1 MNHYLEIRI
10 LPDPEFGPALLL
22 NALYNKLHVG
32 LVKLN
37 SNDLGISFPRQQS
50 KTDKGGHPLGNC
62 IRIHGIQ
69 ERIAELM
76 ATHWLSG
83 MTDHVQV
90 SSINPVPNK
99 VKYAVYKRV
108 QYKSN
113 VERIR
118 RRHMRRHNL
127 SYEEVVQLIPDNIE
141 KRSDLPF
148 ITLRSQSTKQTFRLF
163 IQREEVPNSTDGH
176 FNTYGLSMSATVPL
190 F

>member
-1 MNHYLEIRI
+1 MTHYLEIRL
-10 LPDPEFGPALLL
+10 LPDPEFGPSLLL
-22 NALYNKLHVG
+22 NALYNKLHHG

-37 SNDLGISFPRQQS
+37 CNDLGISFPYQQS
-50 KTDKGGHPLGNC
+50 KAEKNQHPLGHS
-62 IRIHGIQ
+62 IRIHGTQ

-83 MTDHVQV
+83 MVDHVRV
-90 SSINPVPNK
+90 SSINLLPNK

-127 SYEEVVQLIPDNIE
+127 SHEEVVRLIPDDIE
-141 KRSDLPF
+141 KHSDLPF
-148 ITLRSQSTKQTFRLF
+148 MNLRSQSTKQIFKLF
-163 IQREEVPNSTDGH
+163 IQREEVPGPTDGY
-176 FNTYGLSMSATVPL
+176 FNTYGLSASASVPL